1 MEKKYVLRKDLKVF
15 QQYVGLEHSYIT
27 MYITFSTE
35 RFYEVWIAPED
46 AKAREIYKN
55 FMPDMSFDV
64 QAVENTR
71 NIILSDHANILK
83 QNLMYLENKTNEL
96 LSLLEDEIIALE
108 VDKEIY
114 GFGEDEGTEET
125 EENDTGTAC

>member
-1 MEKKYVLRKDLKVF
+1 MEKKYVLRQDLKIF
-15 QQYVGLEHSYIT
+15 QQYVGLEQSYIS
-27 MYITFSTE
+27 MYLTFSTE
-35 RFYEVWIAPED
+35 RLYEVWIKPED

-71 NIILSDHANILK
+71 IVILSDHTNILK

-96 LSLLEDEIIALE
+96 LSCLEDEIIALE

-114 GFGEDEGTEET
+114 GIRKNEGTEET
-125 EENDTGTAC
+125 EENDTEGTC